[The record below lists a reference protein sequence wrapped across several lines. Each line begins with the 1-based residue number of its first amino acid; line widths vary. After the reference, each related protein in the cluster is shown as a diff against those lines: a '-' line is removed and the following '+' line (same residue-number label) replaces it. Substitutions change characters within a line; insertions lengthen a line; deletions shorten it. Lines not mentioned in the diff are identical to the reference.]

1 MPVSFRPYDADY
13 HFLAVRDFLSETY
26 GAFGRTLNW
35 RIERWNY
42 TRYFVAP
49 MRGPKGVRT
58 PTPEES
64 RQAIRAWESLVG
76 VWQSGDGRVEAAVC
90 PEEPWAGQSAF
101 LHRRPGREDL
111 LVPMLDFA
119 EATLFDPETRRL
131 VLWIYDDDV
140 PFIRILE
147 ARGYKKLL
155 IQVEWDS
162 EFVIDEPPSP
172 NLPEGYT
179 VRSMADVNDIERR
192 RKVLGLA
199 FGHPD
204 PLDWTTA
211 FAYEEL
217 QRAPDYRPE
226 LDLSVAAPEGEYI
239 ACCIAWY
246 DERNRI
252 GILEPVGSIRLGF
265 GREVVMEAVRR
276 VAGLGATSVWVGSAM
291 RFYRVI
297 GFVPRYSA
305 HYWAKEIP

>member
-1 MPVSFRPYDADY
+1 MSASFRPYDPDA
-13 HFLAVRDFLSETY
+13 HFLAIRDFLSETY
-26 GAFGRTLNW
+26 AAFGRTLNW

-42 TRYFVAP
+42 ARYFVAP

-58 PTPEES
+58 PTLEES
-64 RQAIRAWESLVG
+64 RQAIRAWEGLVG
-76 VWQSGDGRVEAAVC
+76 IWEDAGRIEGVVC
-90 PEEPWAGQSAF
+90 PEEPWPGQSAF
-101 LHRRPGREDL
+101 LHRRPGREGL
-111 LVPMLDFA
+111 LGPMLDFA

-131 VLWIYDDDV
+131 ILWIYDDDATLA
-140 PFIRILE
+140 RILE
-147 ARGYKKLL
+147 SRGYTKLTKHT
-155 IQVEWDS
+155 EWDS
-162 EFVIDEPPSP
+162 EFVIEEPPSP
-172 NLPEGYT
+172 NLPDGYA

-199 FGHPD
+199 FHHPD

-226 LDLSVAAPEGEYI
+226 LDVSITAPDGEYVS
-239 ACCIAWY
+239 CCIVWY

-265 GREVVMEAVRR
+265 GREVVMEAIRR

-305 HYWAKEIP
+305 HYWAKEMP